1 MTRILIV
8 DDHEIVRRGLK
19 EIVSERPDL
28 VVAGEATN
36 GAEALELARARK
48 FDVAIVDVAMPGR
61 GGLDILKELR
71 VARPALKIIV
81 LSMYSEEQYAVRSL
95 RDGALAYLTKG
106 NAAEELL
113 QAIETVSRGERY
125 ITPRVAERL
134 ARYVEEDG
142 GGLPH
147 ERLSDR
153 EVQVLG
159 MIGAGKTVSQIAT
172 ELSLSM
178 KTVSTYRARIL
189 TKMGMETNAQLIR
202 YVVEHRLEA

>member
-1 MTRILIV
+1 VTRILIV